1 MSVVSALLPLQRTRW
16 FRDRD
21 GNLST
26 SKRYDEILGLSLDF
40 TDQLAT
46 SETVSSVATET
57 SGVTLTSPS
66 LATPV
71 WTANATGVGTVEVTA
86 TLSTGRKLQLVVA
99 LYGTD
104 QALSSDYGN
113 C

>member
-16 FRDRD
+16 FRDQD
-21 GNLST
+21 GNLAT

-46 SETVSSVATET
+46 SETVSSVATSV
-57 SGVTLTSPS
+57 SGVTLTSAT

-113 C
+113 R